1 MRSPVRNGW
10 LVGFLAAVA
19 VLVAVA
25 CGTPSP
31 DEKPLT
37 TESPTRAA
45 AATPAPTQTEIK
57 DAASPQPTAS
67 ATRMST
73 PAPTPTRTET
83 RAAASPTPT
92 AAATTT
98 RTATPAPTEEKVTES
113 TPEPTSES
121 AYRDLEIVTLLPRDA
136 IPAILDPSFISAEEA
151 WEQYLPEEAVLGVSV
166 NGEHKAYSVPFL
178 SSREIVN
185 DELGGVAIVATW

>member
-1 MRSPVRNGW
+1 M
-10 LVGFLAAVA
+10 
-19 VLVAVA
+19 
-25 CGTPSP
+25 
-31 DEKPLT
+31 
-37 TESPTRAA
+37 
-45 AATPAPTQTEIK
+45 
-57 DAASPQPTAS
+57 
-67 ATRMST
+67 
-73 PAPTPTRTET
+73 
-83 RAAASPTPT
+83 
-92 AAATTT
+92 
-98 RTATPAPTEEKVTES
+98 TES
-113 TPEPTSES
+113 TPESTSES

>member
-73 PAPTPTRTET
+73 PAPTPTRTGT

-92 AAATTT
+92 AAAKTT
-98 RTATPAPTEEKVTES
+98 RTATLAPTEERVAES
-113 TPEPTSES
+113 TPEPTPDS
-121 AYRDLEIVTLLPRDA
+121 AYRDLEIVTLLPQRCHTGNLGPIIYQCGRGLGA
-136 IPAILDPSFISAEEA
+136 VSARRGSFGRVC
-151 WEQYLPEEAVLGVSV
+151 Q
-166 NGEHKAYSVPFL
+166 
-178 SSREIVN
+178 R
-185 DELGGVAIVATW
+185 